1 MEKPAIEREVR
12 RLQFEVW
19 SRRALL
25 WPMGEPRAEAMFEP
39 RVVADVLGL
48 YYETRELVASE
59 RGGFG
64 EYEAAGSL
72 DRRTGILA
80 VSGRFE
86 YPVQRFTAA
95 HEIGHFVI
103 HPWVGD
109 RVAHRDRPVRG
120 YQLSG
125 RQVVEQ
131 EADYFAACLL
141 VPRKP
146 LVSAFEMR
154 FGTRKPLPLTETVAF
169 HLAGG
174 SAHHLF
180 SAPSSSLQFASAVAR
195 AEAFDGRRFVSLAS
209 MFNVSVSAMAIRLR
223 EVGLVAE

>member
-1 MEKPAIEREVR
+1 MDKHAIEKEVR

-25 WPMGEPRAEAMFEP
+25 WPMGHPRAEAMFEP
-39 RVVADVLGL
+39 RVVAEVLGL
-48 YYETRELVASE
+48 HYDMREMVATE
-59 RGGFG
+59 RGVAG
-64 EYEAAGSL
+64 EHQAAGSL
-72 DRRTGILA
+72 DRRAGVLA
-80 VSGRFE
+80 VSGQFP
-86 YPVQRFTAA
+86 YAVQRFTAA

-109 RVAHRDRPVRG
+109 RVAHRDRPIHG

-125 RQVVEQ
+125 RPPIEQ

-141 VPRKP
+141 VPLKP
-146 LVSAFEMR
+146 LVSAFEAR
-154 FGTRKPLPLTETVAF
+154 FGTRKPLPLTDTVAF

-180 SAPSSSLQFASAVAR
+180 TAPRTSLQFASAVAR
-195 AEAFDGRRFVSLAS
+195 AEAFDGKRFTSLAS
-209 MFNVSVSAMAIRLR
+209 MFGVSVSAMAIRLR
-223 EVGLVAE
+223 EAGLVVE